1 MLRLK
6 YYSLTKEEK
15 RKLTINFYNTEFGK
29 NIKLRL
35 DRLLV
40 IGILG
45 ILFSIYLYIT
55 SINKWNIIYATILL
69 LTSLFFI
76 LASHKVRIKKLN
88 DYLVKA
94 KKK

>member
-15 RKLTINFYNTEFGK
+15 QTLKEKFYNTEFGN

-35 DRLLV
+35 NRLIMTGI
-40 IGILG
+40 IGV
-45 ILFSIYLYIT
+45 LFSIYLFVT
-55 SINKWNIIYATILL
+55 ANNKWNIVYATILL
-69 LTSLFFI
+69 LASIFFI
-76 LASHKVRIKKLN
+76 ISSHKVRIKKLN
-88 DYLVKA
+88 DYLVKT

>member
-15 RKLTINFYNTEFGK
+15 QKLKEKFYNTEFGN

-35 DRLLV
+35 NRLIVTGL
-40 IGILG
+40 IGV
-45 ILFSIYLYIT
+45 LFSIYLFVT
-55 SINKWNIIYATILL
+55 ANNKWNIVYATILL
-69 LTSLFFI
+69 LASIFFI
-76 LASHKVRIKKLN
+76 ISSHKVRIKKLN
-88 DYLVKA
+88 DYLVKT

>member
-15 RKLTINFYNTEFGK
+15 QTLKEKFYNTEFGN

-35 DRLLV
+35 NRLIMTGI
-40 IGILG
+40 IGV
-45 ILFSIYLYIT
+45 LFSIYLFVT
-55 SINKWNIIYATILL
+55 ANNKWNIVYATILL
-69 LTSLFFI
+69 LTSIFFI
-76 LASHKVRIKKLN
+76 ISSHKVRIKKLN
-88 DYLVKA
+88 DYLVKT